1 MRLDSNWAEW
11 YIDTKLMSHINMSE
25 QADDKLPELPE
36 EFPHIFTEV
45 VFQLIP
51 EVNYNN
57 LVYLSQ
63 LLKINN
69 RKGIYRPLTD
79 ALRKIQWTK
88 LAGMEAIEI
97 EKGIVEQVEEGVIAF
112 SPVGQ
117 AQHAKAVFEFII
129 HTKSAL
135 DSLAVFL
142 TELLSIPA
150 RGGWRDFKH
159 EKFREQ
165 IIQRDTVIGRHVK
178 FLKQWFLDV
187 QELRDKWIHRTSTR
201 IFIASE
207 PSEIGLLPIPKI
219 VAEDSKLRDVPATKE
234 NYWSTPEFIKL
245 HFTKLVSF
253 FGLVITRCIDIELTK
268 ISSPPPRPLKAQ
280 PLLISFPM
288 QAVKNMKLK
297 AIRMRF

>member
-1 MRLDSNWAEW
+1 
-11 YIDTKLMSHINMSE
+11 MSHTNISR
-25 QADDKLPELPE
+25 QAGGKLPELPK

-51 EVNYNN
+51 EVDYND

-63 LLKINN
+63 LLKINK
-69 RKGIYRPLTD
+69 REEIYKPLTD

-88 LAGMEAIEI
+88 LAGIEAIDI

-135 DSLAVFL
+135 DSMAVFL

-150 RGGWRDFKH
+150 KGGQRDFKH
-159 EKFREQ
+159 KKFREQ
-165 IIQRDTVIGRHVK
+165 IVQKDAVIGQYIK
-178 FLKQWFLDV
+178 SLKEWLLDV
-187 QELRDKWIHRTSTR
+187 QDRRDKWIHRTSTR

-207 PSEIGLLPIPKI
+207 PSEIGLLPIPK
-219 VAEDSKLRDVPATKE
+219 VVTEASKLQDVHPTKE
-234 NYWSTPEFIKL
+234 HYWTTSEFIEL
-245 HFTKLVSF
+245 HFSKLTSL
-253 FGLVITRCIDIELTK
+253 FGLIVTRCTEIELANIGT
-268 ISSPPPRPLKAQ
+268 SPPHPQESEPPLIA
-280 PLLISFPM
+280 FPM
-288 QAVKNMKLK
+288 QAIKDMKLK
-297 AIRMRF
+297 AIRVRF